1 MGLGESAVM
10 SGTKYFSTRL
20 PSLSVLALVLGIVS
34 FFAADSAGRAAGQPN
49 LVRHE
54 ASASVMGATFT
65 VAAYGE
71 QRGPLASAIKAAFD
85 EVRRIDHFLSNYRAE
100 SELSRINREASS
112 GAVRISPE
120 MASLLAH
127 CFAFSRQSEGGFDVT
142 VGPLMETWGFF
153 KGSGRLPSA
162 WDIARAR
169 EKIGYQHVALDP
181 DKRTIRFLRAG
192 VKLDPGGIG
201 KGYAVDRMVA
211 VLRQAGVQRAFLS
224 AGSSSLYALGAP
236 PDEPRGWYV
245 RIRDPKNPDE
255 TAAEVYLK
263 NESLSTSGFYE
274 KFFKVDGKIYSHIM
288 DPRTG
293 MPAEGVLTVSVVSEK
308 TIDSEAWSTGFFVN
322 GPEWTRR
329 HKRPDFRVFLCPASA
344 ACGWVGGEGQ

>member
-1 MGLGESAVM
+1 ML
-10 SGTKYFSTRL
+10 GTKHCSARL
-20 PSLSVLALVLGIVS
+20 SRLSVLALLLGAV
-34 FFAADSAGRAAGQPN
+34 FLFGADPAGREASQPS

-65 VAAYGE
+65 VAAFGE

-100 SELSRINREASS
+100 SELSRINQEAS
-112 GAVRISPE
+112 GGPVRVSPE

-127 CFAFSRQSEGGFDVT
+127 CLAYSKQSEGGFDVT
-142 VGPLMETWGFF
+142 VGPLMGTWGFF

-162 WDIARAR
+162 WDLARAR
-169 EKIGYQHVALDP
+169 EKIGYQYVALDP
-181 DKRTIRFLRAG
+181 DKRTIRFLRDG
-192 VKLDPGGIG
+192 MKLDPGGIG
-201 KGYAVDRMVA
+201 KGYAVDRMAA
-211 VLRQAGVQRAFLS
+211 VLRQAGIKRAFIS

-236 PDEPRGWYV
+236 PDEARGWYV
-245 RIRDPKNPDE
+245 RIRDPKNPEE

-274 KFFKVDGKIYSHIM
+274 KFFEVDGKIYSHIM

-308 TIDSEAWSTGFFVN
+308 TIDSEAWSTAYFVN

-329 HKRPDFRVFLCPASA
+329 HKRRAFRVFLCPTGG
-344 ACGWVGGEGQ
+344 ACGWVGEEGR